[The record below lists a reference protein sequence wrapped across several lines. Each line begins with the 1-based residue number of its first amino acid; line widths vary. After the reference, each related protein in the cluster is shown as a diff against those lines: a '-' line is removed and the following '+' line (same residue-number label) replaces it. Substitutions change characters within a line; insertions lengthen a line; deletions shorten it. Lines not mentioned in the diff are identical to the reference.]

1 MAGVAA
7 IHYPLGDVDSSAC
20 YIYSMVDIA
29 DFAYGPAVNS
39 HTDEDWFRLIF
50 ECTGDL
56 KRTAD
61 GRLRTIAEDESHAI
75 TCGDAYQPMFLFRN
89 AKLFGILNNL
99 V

>member
-7 IHYPLGDVDSSAC
+7 IHYPLGDVDSGTGD
-20 YIYSMVDIA
+20 IYSMVDIA
-29 DFAYGPAVNS
+29 DFADWAAVNS
-39 HTDEDWFRLIF
+39 HTDEDRFRLIF

-61 GRLRTIAEDESHAI
+61 GRLGTIAEDESHAI

-89 AKLFGILNNL
+89 AKLFGILNDL